1 MNAKKQQETQTG
13 RMTIWGLL
21 KNMIPFVL
29 PYRWLIV
36 ITLVLTLVGSLMA
49 QVNAVVL
56 DWTVDSINALI
67 QQADGFKW
75 SSAVRILTIITIIL
89 LGKEVVGAVVTFFQR
104 YYGERMRILVSRDLS
119 LKVVERML
127 SFRMA
132 FFSSEGNETGKLQS
146 RIDRGIMSLSNTV
159 NNFFIEILPLFT
171 SAVLAL
177 ILMFAANVF
186 VGLVALFIVPVYF
199 WVTYIQ
205 ASKMKGGRRGIF
217 GSHQAVSQ
225 GILNIIESITVIK
238 SFNREKIEA
247 DRQAAIQRTMTDLQ
261 LSTRKKAYFFG
272 GLKSFL
278 EQIGTVLII
287 ILTAYLV
294 LTDYPGMSIGKIMY
308 HVMLFANVSAPIRQL
323 HRIYDDMNDALIYA
337 EGFFG
342 ILDADE
348 EVEESGSHHPRRVSG
363 EFELQGVDFTYSNGT
378 QALFDVSMHIPA
390 GKITALV
397 GLSGAGKSTIV
408 NLLDKFYTPQ
418 KGSIKLD
425 GTELSDWDTEWLRE
439 NIGLVLQKNHI
450 FSGTIEENIR
460 YGCPTATHDDVVK
473 AAKQAYLYDQV
484 MALPHGFETDA
495 LQLSGGQQQRVAIA
509 RMFIKNP
516 PIIFLDEPTASLDAI
531 ATEQI
536 KASIDAIKQGR
547 TVIII
552 SHNIGQIIDADHIYV
567 LQQGRVVQSGSPQEV
582 YRQGGVYKDIFDASA
597 RSMNVDKIANTINI
611 IRYEE
616 NHHITAHRHHDDCLG
631 TGDRRGQVHHRER
644 ATDHDHRRSPWCQ
657 NNVVQ
662 TGRQGNHLA
671 VALAR
676 VLGQHVLDQPA
687 EGVELASRT
696 GIRQASV
703 YRGEDARR
711 TAHDQRGERTVE
723 DAHQQD
729 LCHRREGRCYCHHLY
744 YQERER

>member
-1 MNAKKQQETQTG
+1 
-13 RMTIWGLL
+13 MTIWGLL
-21 KNMIPFVL
+21 RNMIPFVM

-36 ITLVLTLVGSLMA
+36 VTLVLTLIGSLMA

-56 DWTVDSINALI
+56 DRAVDAINALI
-67 QQADGFKW
+67 QQPDGFSW
-75 SSAVRILTIITIIL
+75 GSAVRILTVITIIL
-89 LGKEVVGAVVTFFQR
+89 LGKEVVGAIVTFFQR

-119 LKVVERML
+119 LRVVERML

-247 DRQAAIQRTMTDLQ
+247 DRQADIQRTMTDLQ
-261 LSTRKKAYFFG
+261 LNTRKKAYLFN

-294 LTDYPGMSIGKIMY
+294 LIDYPGMSIGKIMY

-342 ILDADE
+342 ILHADH
-348 EVEESGSHHPRRVSG
+348 EVEETGTHQSKEVKGD
-363 EFELQGVDFTYSNGT
+363 FELQNVDFTYSNGT
-378 QALFDVSMHIPA
+378 QALFDVSMRIPS

-408 NLLDKFYTPQ
+408 NLLDKFYSPQ
-418 KGSIKLD
+418 KGSIRLD
-425 GTELSDWDTEWLRE
+425 GVELGNWDTECLRE

-450 FSGTIEENIR
+450 FDGTIEENIR
-460 YGCPTATHDDVVK
+460 YGNPQATHDDVVK
-473 AAKQAYLYDQV
+473 AAKQAYIYDQI
-484 MALPHGFETDA
+484 MQLPHGFETDA
-495 LQLSGGQQQRVAIA
+495 LQLSGGQQQRIAIA

-552 SHNIGQIIDADHIYV
+552 SHNIGQIIDADQIYV
-567 LQQGRVVQSGSPQEV
+567 LQQGRVVQHGSPDEV

-597 RSMNVDKIANTINI
+597 RSMNVDKIASTINI
-611 IRYEE
+611 
-616 NHHITAHRHHDDCLG
+616 
-631 TGDRRGQVHHRER
+631 
-644 ATDHDHRRSPWCQ
+644 
-657 NNVVQ
+657 
-662 TGRQGNHLA
+662 
-671 VALAR
+671 
-676 VLGQHVLDQPA
+676 
-687 EGVELASRT
+687 
-696 GIRQASV
+696 
-703 YRGEDARR
+703 
-711 TAHDQRGERTVE
+711 
-723 DAHQQD
+723 
-729 LCHRREGRCYCHHLY
+729 
-744 YQERER
+744 